1 MFTVRIS
8 KILFVLSAALFAAL
22 VSMNNILDYQIN
34 FAAVRHVML
43 MDSVFPGN
51 NSMWRAVEAPWL
63 HHLAYWLIIATE
75 VAIALLGFWGASDL
89 WRARRDA
96 AQFNRRKTKAVL
108 ALTLGILLW
117 FGGFLVVA
125 GEWFLM
131 WQSQDW
137 NAQQPAFFFAA
148 SFLLILVVLVGEDR
162 DDRYTSPP

>member
-1 MFTVRIS
+1 
-8 KILFVLSAALFAAL
+8 
-22 VSMNNILDYQIN
+22 MNNILDYQIN

-148 SFLLILVVLVGEDR
+148 SFLLILILLVREDR
-162 DDRYTSPP
+162 DDRSTSPP

>member
-1 MFTVRIS
+1 MITLRIS

-22 VSMNNILDYQIN
+22 VGMNNILDYEIN
-34 FAAVRHVML
+34 FAAVQHVML

-51 NSMWRAVEAPWL
+51 NSMWRAVSAPWL

-75 VAIALLGFWGASDL
+75 LAIALLGFWGAFEL

-148 SFLLILVVLVGEDR
+148 SFFFILILLVREDR
-162 DDRYTSPP
+162 DGQSTSPP